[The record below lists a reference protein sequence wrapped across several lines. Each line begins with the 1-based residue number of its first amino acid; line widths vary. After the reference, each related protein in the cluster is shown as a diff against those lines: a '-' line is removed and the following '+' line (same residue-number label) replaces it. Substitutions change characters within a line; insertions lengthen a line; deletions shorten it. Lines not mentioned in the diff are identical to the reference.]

1 MGDSQPAI
9 VGGQAEQVL
18 CAGESE
24 SSSATLSGQVKSTA
38 GALHL
43 SKTRVKVVAQA
54 QGEIKEL
61 VVERGSEAF
70 CI

>member
-1 MGDSQPAI
+1 M
-9 VGGQAEQVL
+9 

>member
-1 MGDSQPAI
+1 MQKNAKERIHASLSAI
-9 VGGQAEQVL
+9 
-18 CAGESE
+18 
-24 SSSATLSGQVKSTA
+24 SAKRQGLLGTA
-38 GALHL
+38 PKKEG
-43 SKTRVKVVAQA
+43 RVKVVAQA